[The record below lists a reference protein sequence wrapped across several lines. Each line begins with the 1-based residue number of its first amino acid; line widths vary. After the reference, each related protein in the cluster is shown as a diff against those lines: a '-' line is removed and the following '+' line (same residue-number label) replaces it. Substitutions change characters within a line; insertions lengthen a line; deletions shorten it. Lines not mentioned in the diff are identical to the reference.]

1 MYALGQYFP
10 KHDNSHGQLKGI
22 LIQFAKIAVIA

>member
-1 MYALGQYFP
+1 MYTFGQYFP
-10 KHDNSHGQLKGI
+10 KHDNSRSQLKGI